1 MRQLLTIL
9 GLIISLVAS
18 HSINADEPDTSD
30 LDWKLGPM
38 KALIGEQATLD
49 LPAGYY
55 YLDAPNTKKFMEASQ
70 NISSGNEYLI
80 AKDGDNWFAVFNF
93 SPTGYVK
100 DNESLDADALLK
112 SIQAGTEAGNVE
124 KRKRGW
130 PTMSITGWR
139 FKPHYDTSTNLLEWA
154 FNAVNDETQEPVIN
168 FNTRLLGRT
177 GVMEVTLV
185 AGPDNI
191 DTAVADLKKRLV
203 NYEFVT
209 GEKYSE
215 FRQGDRVAEYGL
227 AALIAGGAAAVAAKK
242 GWFAA
247 LLGFLAAAWKIV
259 AAAVVGL
266 LVWLKSLFS
275 KKD

>member
-1 MRQLLTIL
+1 MRHLLTIL
-9 GLIISLVAS
+9 SLIISLIAS
-18 HSINADEPDTSD
+18 HSITAAEPNTSD

-38 KALIGEQATLD
+38 KALIGAQATLD

-55 YLDAPNTKKFMEASQ
+55 YLDEPNTKKFMEASQ

-80 AKDGDNWFAVFNF
+80 AKDGESWFAVFHF

-112 SIQAGTEAGNVE
+112 SIQEGTEAGNVE

-154 FNAVNDETQEPVIN
+154 FNGVNDETQEPVIN

-185 AGPDNI
+185 AGPENI
-191 DTAVADLKKRLV
+191 DIAVADLKKRLV
-203 NYEFVT
+203 NYEFVP

-247 LLGFLAAAWKIV
+247 LLGFLAAAWKVV